1 MQIIPAVGKHR
12 CTFTHGK
19 IRMVIDRLIRSITL
33 PRLVGLVA
41 VAGALHGTPA
51 RAQDRLRAMPE
62 YARYRKLSA
71 EIFGSVTSAAIR
83 PVWVDSGKAF
93 EYEFGGQRYRYD
105 IAKRAAT
112 PSGAVDAAA
121 EMAARRARFIGGPDR
136 GRQFESALSP
146 DGKRKAFYR
155 DRNMWLS
162 DASGSG
168 EIALT
173 TDGSV
178 ANRIKN
184 GTASWVYGEEL
195 DQRTAMWWSPDGSRV
210 AYYRFDESKVPD
222 YYIGMNQTRLHTT
235 VDVEAFPQPGVPN
248 PVVDLFV
255 YDVAKK
261 TTTRIDVRDGKPF
274 DNTVVGH
281 YVYHVDWS
289 PDGHEITFNRT
300 NRRQNILEF
309 TACDP
314 SSGHCRAVV
323 RDEWPASWVA
333 NNPEMTYLA
342 DGKRFVWESERNGFR
357 NYYLYDLTGKLLA
370 TLTRNE
376 FDAGEIVRIDEK
388 AGAMYYT
395 AHDGDNAMKMQLH
408 RVGLNGRN
416 DRRLTDPGFS
426 HTISFAPDG
435 RYFVD
440 VAQTHDQPPVARLVA
455 ADGKIVAQIAK
466 SDMTRFDQLGLK
478 RVEMFS
484 YKAGDGTTVLNGML
498 HFPSNFDPNR
508 KYPLLVSVY
517 GGPNTNGAS
526 ENFTLPNRLTELGF
540 LVATLDSRSADGR
553 GKHFLDAIY
562 EKLGIT
568 EIDDQAAGV
577 RALDTRPYV
586 DRNRVGIYGTSYG
599 GYASLMSLLRY
610 PDLFAAACSMSP
622 PTDWRNYDTIYTE
635 RYMWIPEEN
644 AAGYDAGSAMTYASQ
659 LKGRLMLYYG
669 TADNNVHNSNTMQ
682 MVTALQKAGKSF
694 DLQVGPDE
702 GHSALNTERM
712 MEFFIDNLPAG
723 TNVSVASH

>member
-1 MQIIPAVGKHR
+1 MQIIPAVRKHR
-12 CTFTHGK
+12 RPFTHGK
-19 IRMVIDRLIRSITL
+19 IRMIIDRFVRSITL

-41 VAGALHGTPA
+41 AAGALHGSPA

-83 PVWVDSGKAF
+83 PVWVGSGKAF
-93 EYEFGGQRYRYD
+93 EYEFGGQRYHYD

-146 DGKRKAFYR
+146 DGKLKAFYR

-222 YYIGMNQTRLHTT
+222 YYIGMNQIRLHTT

-314 SSGHCRAVV
+314 SSGKCRVVV

-342 DGKRFVWESERNGFR
+342 DGKRS
-357 NYYLYDLTGKLLA
+357 
-370 TLTRNE
+370 
-376 FDAGEIVRIDEK
+376 
-388 AGAMYYT
+388 
-395 AHDGDNAMKMQLH
+395 
-408 RVGLNGRN
+408 
-416 DRRLTDPGFS
+416 
-426 HTISFAPDG
+426 
-435 RYFVD
+435 
-440 VAQTHDQPPVARLVA
+440 
-455 ADGKIVAQIAK
+455 
-466 SDMTRFDQLGLK
+466 
-478 RVEMFS
+478 
-484 YKAGDGTTVLNGML
+484 
-498 HFPSNFDPNR
+498 
-508 KYPLLVSVY
+508 
-517 GGPNTNGAS
+517 
-526 ENFTLPNRLTELGF
+526 
-540 LVATLDSRSADGR
+540 
-553 GKHFLDAIY
+553 
-562 EKLGIT
+562 LGIGA
-568 EIDDQAAGV
+568 E
-577 RALDTRPYV
+577 
-586 DRNRVGIYGTSYG
+586 
-599 GYASLMSLLRY
+599 
-610 PDLFAAACSMSP
+610 
-622 PTDWRNYDTIYTE
+622 
-635 RYMWIPEEN
+635 WIP
-644 AAGYDAGSAMTYASQ
+644 Q
-659 LKGRLMLYYG
+659 L
-669 TADNNVHNSNTMQ
+669 
-682 MVTALQKAGKSF
+682 
-694 DLQVGPDE
+694 
-702 GHSALNTERM
+702 
-712 MEFFIDNLPAG
+712 LP
-723 TNVSVASH
+723 V